1 MSAAPKDATAEETLP
16 ADPPTRASRPV
27 VDVSPALGEAGH
39 ESELLGY
46 DGVPDSGPVLH
57 RAGSDED
64 LPEDAERRILDAMA
78 TRGVG
83 GVT

>member
-1 MSAAPKDATAEETLP
+1 MSPASKDATADDSIP
-16 ADPPTRASRPV
+16 AGPPTRASRPV
-27 VDVSPALGEAGH
+27 IDVSPALGEAGH
-39 ESELLGY
+39 ECELLGY
-46 DGVPDSGPVLH
+46 DGVPDSGAVLH

-64 LPEDAERRILDAMA
+64 MPEDAERRILDAMA